1 MLSLSQP
8 ALHVLIEAVTV
19 APACGQV
26 NTAAMKVEVSILG
39 MRPPPRTVS
48 ALQSTSAAVLA
59 PGGGELVLPTD
70 NSMLQFWDA
79 ARDRHV
85 NRLQVPH
92 VLLIHLGKLL
102 CHTFHDTSCCTC
114 KEF

>member
-1 MLSLSQP
+1 M
-8 ALHVLIEAVTV
+8 
-19 APACGQV
+19 
-26 NTAAMKVEVSILG
+26 SILG

-85 NRLQVPH
+85 NRLQVPL
-92 VLLIHLGKLL
+92 VLPTQRLGPFLMPYAP
-102 CHTFHDTSCCTC
+102 
-114 KEF
+114 

>member
-1 MLSLSQP
+1 
-8 ALHVLIEAVTV
+8 
-19 APACGQV
+19 
-26 NTAAMKVEVSILG
+26 MKVEVSIHG

-59 PGGGELVLPTD
+59 PGGGELVMPTD

-85 NRLQVPH
+85 DRLQVP
-92 VLLIHLGKLL
+92 LLNSVKCIEKPL
-102 CHTFHDTSCCTC
+102 CQLVS
-114 KEF
+114 

>member
-1 MLSLSQP
+1 
-8 ALHVLIEAVTV
+8 
-19 APACGQV
+19 
-26 NTAAMKVEVSILG
+26 MKVEVSIHG

-59 PGGGELVLPTD
+59 PGGGELVMPTD

-85 NRLQVPH
+85 DRLQVPR
-92 VLLIHLGKLL
+92 LNSWKCIDKPL
-102 CHTFHDTSCCTC
+102 CQLAHDKRLCC
-114 KEF
+114 KQS